1 MLEAHSAAQPLKSP
15 GARTR
20 HNTTER
26 LWGLP
31 IDKAALLNDEG
42 AAAIVDPAGHPLR
55 CDVAGMGIIRLAH
68 QKFGHTLP
76 GQIARAR
83 LGSVDAIAT
92 SRRPSRRRGRSA

>member
-31 IDKAALLNDEG
+31 IDKAAMLNDES
-42 AAAIVDPAGHPLR
+42 AAIADPAGHPRR
-55 CDVAGMGIIRLAH
+55 CDVAGMGIIRLAY
-68 QKFGHTLP
+68 QEIGHILP